1 MKKRKILT
9 TLLSLVFAGAAC
21 FGCGGA
27 KVSGFELGAF
37 KNDQADGSFD
47 SKYFYRNDLNVFG
60 GDADVEWV
68 PEDRDPVYG
77 GWFYMY
83 TSGNDGVS
91 VQLEPDNTRSAVT
104 VLRSRDLNDWEL
116 CGAVADGFRA

>member
-1 MKKRKILT
+1 MKKRKIIT

-47 SKYFYRNDLNVFG
+47 SKYFYRNDLDVFG
-60 GDADVEWV
+60 GDADIEWV
-68 PEDRDPVYG
+68 PDDPLVHMRECVAG
-77 GWFYMY
+77 Q
-83 TSGNDGVS
+83 GV
-91 VQLEPDNTRSAVT
+91 LDYDTYLKRIRPA
-104 VLRSRDLNDWEL
+104 
-116 CGAVADGFRA
+116 RAGQHPQRGHGTQKPRP